1 MISSGDQDAIVGNG
15 FAETYNS
22 YKVQEF
28 SEVMIWNVLN
38 VCVFRLFEDL
48 VVHNSFDWMLT
59 KSDVEWRNRYLLKTQ
74 KAAGE
79 AGKSW

>member
-1 MISSGDQDAIVGNG
+1 MISSGDQDAIGNG